1 MKHFVFMSM
10 PGKGEQIPC
19 NLVRLQNLKKVELLV
34 AESTMMV
41 ARELLE
47 SET

>member
-1 MKHFVFMSM
+1 MKHFVFMTM

-34 AESTMMV
+34 AENTMMV
-41 ARELLE
+41 ARGQLE